1 MYVNCTYICHV
12 SQLTRPWIRNEVNEI
27 SEQTLSH
34 LNVDTEITI
43 KLHMY
48 ICTMYV
54 YVYVHTY
61 VGRLN
66 LCGQVCTPPLLCAQ
80 SLYAHIFAY
89 RMYQHVR
96 LYSIAQAS
104 IQIYMYMYAFEHCVC
119 HLTVCNK
126 YLLNFPKLSEMELIK
141 KSITKLSI
149 SLVAHSSCCMSM
161 ALRFNCHRI
170 FIAWTRYTKTDTRFL
185 KPRRKHRRSI
195 NSIY

>member
-1 MYVNCTYICHV
+1 MLKFDKQINKHIVPYTSMYVNCTYICHV

-89 RMYQHVR
+89 WY
-96 LYSIAQAS
+96 
-104 IQIYMYMYAFEHCVC
+104 IQSV
-119 HLTVCNK
+119 
-126 YLLNFPKLSEMELIK
+126 
-141 KSITKLSI
+141 
-149 SLVAHSSCCMSM
+149 
-161 ALRFNCHRI
+161 
-170 FIAWTRYTKTDTRFL
+170 FIALHKQAYRYICICMHLNTACAIWL
-185 KPRRKHRRSI
+185 YAI
-195 NSIY
+195 NICLTFPNSLRWS